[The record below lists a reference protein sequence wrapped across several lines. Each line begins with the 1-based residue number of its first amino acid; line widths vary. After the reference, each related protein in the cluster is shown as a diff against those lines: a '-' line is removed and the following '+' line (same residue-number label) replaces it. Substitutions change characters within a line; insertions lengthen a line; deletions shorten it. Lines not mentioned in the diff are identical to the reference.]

1 MPTKISITGG
11 PGTGKTTTLNLLA
24 EDHTVVQEVARDL
37 IDVQL
42 KVEGGILPWTEFMTF
57 QHMVHAVQKQRE
69 RGLTPGYVFLDRS
82 HIDQLAYVDVFHT
95 RHDEDDFLH
104 YTRLLVESAKY
115 APFAFILDP
124 IPAEIMEADPNYRVE
139 DPETSLVIHEALE
152 KVYTEFGIELL
163 EVPFMSVAER
173 VDFILSA
180 TEKRVPKG

>member
-1 MPTKISITGG
+1 MLTKISITGG
-11 PGTGKTTTLNLLA
+11 PGTGKTSTLNLLG
-24 EDHTVVQEVARDL
+24 EKHTVVQEVARDL

-42 KVEGGILPWTEFMTF
+42 NVEGGILPWTEFMTF

-124 IPAEIMEADPNYRVE
+124 IPEEIMEADPNYRKE
-139 DPETSLVIHEALE
+139 DPELSRKIHKALE
-152 KVYTEFGIELL
+152 KVYDEFGIELL
-163 EVPFMSVAER
+163 HVPYMSVPER
-173 VDFILSA
+173 VEFMIGE
-180 TEKRVPKG
+180 TENRVPVK

>member
-11 PGTGKTTTLNLLA
+11 PGTGKTTTLNSLA
-24 EDHTVVQEVARDL
+24 ENHTIVREVARDL

-124 IPAEIMEADPNYRVE
+124 IPEEIMEADPNYRKE
-139 DPETSLVIHEALE
+139 DPKLSRVIHKALE
-152 KVYTEFGIELL
+152 KVYDEFGIELL
-163 EVPFMSVAER
+163 HVPFMSAPER
-173 VDFILSA
+173 VDLMISE
-180 TEKRVPKG
+180 TESRVPRK